1 MIIVAIG
8 VGKYLYR
15 VRYAGFFT
23 FGKPYWRRG
32 GVCFRNIGMDVVLL
46 AVAADEST
54 AQLIDRGV
62 QDTESLV
69 VLGENLLQC
78 FDFQLQGV
86 QTRHFSVSSH

>member
-1 MIIVAIG
+1 MIIVATG

-15 VRYAGFFT
+15 VCYTGFFT
-23 FGKPYWRRG
+23 FCKPYWRRG
-32 GVCFRNIGMDVVLL
+32 GVCFRNVGMDVVLL
-46 AVAADEST
+46 SVPTDEST

-62 QDTESLV
+62 QDAESLV

-86 QTRHFSVSSH
+86 